1 MAKKIGVFD
10 TEQQV
15 ITAIEQL
22 EQAGFVQGEL
32 KVLAKDSEHS
42 RRVEAESDVHVDEL
56 RELEGMPDRQG
67 LGSLGMAAAAGFAG
81 AGVNAVYGMTGY
93 GAAPYTAG
101 GFPFVA
107 AMLLGDDEHSETL
120 QSLGLENEEVRLCSE
135 ALRSGSLIVMVETL
149 ESKSLFDKDGGPD
162 LSRLGAAEAV
172 FRECNAS
179 SIIAGK

>member
-1 MAKKIGVFD
+1 MAKKIGIFE

-32 KVLAKDSEHS
+32 KVIAKDFEHS

-56 RELEGMPDRQG
+56 RELEDMPDRQG

-81 AGVNAVYGMTGY
+81 AGMNAVYGMTGY
-93 GAAPYTAG
+93 GTAPYAAG
-101 GFPFVA
+101 GFPFA
-107 AMLLGDDEHSETL
+107 AAILLGDDDHSGTL
-120 QSLGLENEEVRLCSE
+120 QSLGLENEEVRLCSD
-135 ALRSGSLIVMVETL
+135 ALQSGSLIVIVETL

-172 FRECNAS
+172 FRACNAS
-179 SIIAGK
+179 SVIAGE